1 MGQKEGRKNSLYL
14 GLNITVTRDIIFLSG
29 NFALFKR
36 LEGRNF
42 KGKVIRK
49 LAEEW
54 SKLKGGRGFISRGI
68 RFLEKYRFESFLFS
82 CCYYSLVKYVI
93 LLNTE

>member
-36 LEGRNF
+36 IEGRNF

-68 RFLEKYRFESFLFS
+68 GFLEKYRFYFL
-82 CCYYSLVKYVI
+82 VAI
-93 LLNTE
+93 IHWLNTLFF